1 MRKETFFNER
11 RPSRWLALGLV
22 TGFFLSMAMPQV
34 RAASATLSTAPLFD
48 SNWSV
53 ISVTASNEVCAANGQ
68 ANGCAAVPGCVPVF
82 TKNASTGIA
91 SWNTCTIYTPD
102 GPGEQSWA
110 QDVLNKEQVIFWNKS
125 AAVQNNSFC
134 ADWNAATPTQQS
146 NALSAIGATGLVP
159 PCH

>member
-91 SWNTCTIYTPD
+91 WTI
-102 GPGEQSWA
+102 GMS
-110 QDVLNKEQVIFWNKS
+110 
-125 AAVQNNSFC
+125 
-134 ADWNAATPTQQS
+134 S
-146 NALSAIGATGLVP
+146 NSAIGMPLGCPLTRSVTGTTKR
-159 PCH
+159 